1 MITKSGKRALL
12 TPEEKARRFIYN
24 LYIYYGEVG
33 YIALE
38 YPYKKPLII
47 KIAKLGAPVAP
58 VVPHVYTP
66 AYNHRTPPA
75 EKE

>member
-24 LYIYYGEVG
+24 LYIYCGEVG

-38 YPYKKPLII
+38 CPYKKLLIV

-58 VVPHVYTP
+58 VVPYVYIP
-66 AYNHRTPPA
+66 AYNYGTPPA